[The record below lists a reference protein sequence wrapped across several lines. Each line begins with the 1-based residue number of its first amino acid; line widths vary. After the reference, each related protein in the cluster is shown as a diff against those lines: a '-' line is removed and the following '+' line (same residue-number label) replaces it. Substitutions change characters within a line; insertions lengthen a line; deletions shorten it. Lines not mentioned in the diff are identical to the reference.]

1 MQGAGLEQKFD
12 LTSSRER
19 IRSLALALY
28 RVTDKIPEA
37 EPLRA
42 KLRKETLVFVSTV
55 EKVSNGNMKK
65 YPEFLSTVRTLAH
78 YCDIARQQSWVAE
91 ENFAVLKNEFLNTQS
106 LFEVELSEFDG
117 MSELSHVAFND
128 RGPADGARMSSSQH
142 TVRTPGEGSADSL
155 ALARPATQDSMPA
168 RAPRGYEENIPAP
181 LGSSGSGRFSLEK
194 SDRGSR
200 EEALEPLVTTDD
212 LNSRQKALLDFMV
225 QNKTARIGDLEK
237 LEPNV
242 TQRTLRRDM
251 EKLAKMGYVRKI
263 GRTNRTLYKLVR
275 TEDKNIEY

>member
-1 MQGAGLEQKFD
+1 MPEVGFEEKFD

-28 RVTDKIPEA
+28 RVTDRIPGA

-78 YCDIARQQSWVAE
+78 YCDIARQQGWVAE

-106 LFEVELSEFDG
+106 LFEMELGEFDG
-117 MSELSHVAFND
+117 MSELSHVVFND
-128 RGPADGARMSSSQH
+128 RGSVSPAETDHSLSAC
-142 TVRTPGEGSADSL
+142 GSAD
-155 ALARPATQDSMPA
+155 AETKPASPA
-168 RAPRGYEENIPAP
+168 RIVESDTRQFASPTYAKASVGKQDTVPDGAAYLASADAGINPPNPQESV
-181 LGSSGSGRFSLEK
+181 LSLE
-194 SDRGSR
+194 
-200 EEALEPLVTTDD
+200 ALIP
-212 LNSRQKALLDFMV
+212 RQKALLDFMV
-225 QNKTARIGDLEK
+225 QNKKAKIGDLEK
-237 LEPNV
+237 LEPDV

-251 EKLAKMGYVRKI
+251 ERLAKTGYVRKI

-275 TEDKNIEY
+275 TPQ